1 MIVIQV
7 EMARVHRT
15 LLSSAKRN
23 RGKDSSR
30 EERARER
37 ERLQAVLSGKPVSY
51 RFDRPSESFHV
62 FRWTSMAMPDGS
74 LCSLVRCLSTRKY
87 INERLV
93 RVWRSAHP

>member
-30 EERARER
+30 KERARER
-37 ERLQAVLSGKPVSY
+37 ETPSGFKRQTGQLPV
-51 RFDRPSESFHV
+51 
-62 FRWTSMAMPDGS
+62 
-74 LCSLVRCLSTRKY
+74 
-87 INERLV
+87 
-93 RVWRSAHP
+93 